1 MIERCTEQARRT
13 LFFAR
18 YEAFQSGS
26 SFIETEH
33 VLLGLFRDDQSLA
46 ARVLAEARLSPD
58 VIRREIE
65 DHTARRTPL
74 PLSNDDLPFSEDA
87 TRVLQYAA
95 QEAER
100 LLHRSIGTEHLLL
113 GLFREERGL
122 AASILHGHGL
132 RLAHV
137 RDQVVMMLSAAARLP
152 AGFPFDLPAPMGAA
166 RRPLRISPSQRAPT
180 DGPVTTT
187 SPQRV
192 TAEGFTPTELIA
204 WAYRADVRH
213 IDVPADFDDRTRY
226 DMHLD
231 LPGQRT
237 WPAIDRLI
245 QEGLSAHFQ
254 ITIAREIRSLDAFV
268 LTATD
273 GPSPGRRRQGG
284 EDPGFAASYTGFS
297 TFDVAASEPF
307 LLDGPGWRNRLHS
320 VGPILLTATTMAEF
334 GRWLEDFVG
343 HPVIDETHLAGTYD
357 IEVQGEMQGLEELR
371 LALEAQLALTL
382 TRVKRDTS
390 VLVVRRASPA
400 A

>member
-46 ARVLAEARLSPD
+46 ARVLAEARLSSD
-58 VIRREIE
+58 GIRREIE
-65 DHTARRTPL
+65 AHTARRTPL
-74 PLSNDDLPFSEDA
+74 PSSSDDLPFSEDA

-95 QEAER
+95 QEGER

-132 RLAHV
+132 RLAQV
-137 RDQVVMMLSAAARLP
+137 RDQIVMMSSAAARLP
-152 AGFPFDLPAPMGAA
+152 VGFPFDLPARTGAP
-166 RRPLRISPSQRAPT
+166 RPFQISPSERSPT
-180 DGPVTTT
+180 DGPLTTT

-192 TAEGFTPTELIA
+192 TAEGLTLTELIA
-204 WAYRADVRH
+204 WAYRADTRH
-213 IDVPADFDDRTRY
+213 VEVPADFDDRVRY
-226 DMHLD
+226 DVRLD
-231 LPGQRT
+231 LPGERS

-245 QEGLSAHFQ
+245 QEGLNAHFA
-254 ITIAREIRSLDAFV
+254 ITVARETRSLDAYV

-273 GPSPGRRRQGG
+273 GPCPGRRRQGE

-297 TFDVAASEPF
+297 TFDDAASEPVP
-307 LLDGPGWRNRLHS
+307 LGGPGWRSRLHS

-343 HPVIDETHLAGTYD
+343 HPVVDETRLAGTYD
-357 IEVQGEMQGLEELR
+357 IEMQGEMQGLEELR
-371 LALEAQLALTL
+371 LALQAQLALTL
-382 TRVKRDTS
+382 THEKRDTP
-390 VLVVRRASPA
+390 VLVVRGASPA

>member
-46 ARVLAEARLSPD
+46 ARVLAEARLSPE

-74 PLSNDDLPFSEDA
+74 PLSNDDLPFGEEA

-113 GLFREERGL
+113 GLCREERGL
-122 AASILHGHGL
+122 AASILHDHGL
-132 RLAHV
+132 RLAQV
-137 RDQVVMMLSAAARLP
+137 RDQVVMMLSASARLP
-152 AGFPFDLPAPMGAA
+152 VDFPFDLPAPMGA
-166 RRPLRISPSQRAPT
+166 RRPLQVSPSQRAPT
-180 DGPVTTT
+180 DGPLTTS

-192 TAEGFTPTELIA
+192 TAEGFTLTELIA
-204 WAYRADVRH
+204 WAYRADTRH
-213 IDVPADFDDRTRY
+213 VELSADFDDRARH
-226 DMHLD
+226 DVHLD
-231 LPGQRT
+231 LPGHRS

-245 QEGLSAHFQ
+245 QDGLSAHFE
-254 ITIAREIRSLDAFV
+254 ITVARETRSRDAFV

-273 GPSPGRRRQGG
+273 GPAPGRRRQGE

-297 TFDVAASEPF
+297 TFDVA
-307 LLDGPGWRNRLHS
+307 R
-320 VGPILLTATTMAEF
+320 I
-334 GRWLEDFVG
+334 
-343 HPVIDETHLAGTYD
+343 
-357 IEVQGEMQGLEELR
+357 
-371 LALEAQLALTL
+371 
-382 TRVKRDTS
+382 
-390 VLVVRRASPA
+390 RAVPS
-400 A
+400 

>member
-46 ARVLAEARLSPD
+46 ARVLADARLSPD

-74 PLSNDDLPFSEDA
+74 PLSNDDLPFGEEA

-122 AASILHGHGL
+122 AASILHDHGL
-132 RLAHV
+132 RLAQV
-137 RDQVVMMLSAAARLP
+137 RDQVVMMLSASARLP
-152 AGFPFDLPAPMGAA
+152 VGFPFDLPAPMGA
-166 RRPLRISPSQRAPT
+166 RRPVQVSPSQRPPT
-180 DGPVTTT
+180 DGPLTT
-187 SPQRV
+187 SSSQRV
-192 TAEGFTPTELIA
+192 TAEGFTLIELIA
-204 WAYRADVRH
+204 WAYRADTRH
-213 IDVPADFDDRTRY
+213 VELSADFDDRARH
-226 DMHLD
+226 DVHLD
-231 LPGQRT
+231 LPGHRS

-245 QEGLSAHFQ
+245 QEGLSAHFE
-254 ITIAREIRSLDAFV
+254 ITVARETKPLDAFV
-268 LTATD
+268 LAATD
-273 GPSPGRRRQGG
+273 GPGPGLRRQGD

-297 TFDVAASEPF
+297 TFDVAASEP
-307 LLDGPGWRNRLHS
+307 LPLDGPGWRNRLHS

-343 HPVIDETHLAGTYD
+343 HPVIDETHLTGTYD

-382 TRVKRDTS
+382 TRVKRDTP
-390 VLVVRRASPA
+390 VLVVRRAAPTA
-400 A
+400 